1 MRRGRSF
8 KAAVTACGKVQ
19 RWEKKK
25 LGVFQGL
32 QGGQW
37 GGSPPARG
45 RIVLHVRAGRPDLAG
60 PSRLR

>member
-1 MRRGRSF
+1 M
-8 KAAVTACGKVQ
+8 
-19 RWEKKK
+19 WEGPEVGKKK